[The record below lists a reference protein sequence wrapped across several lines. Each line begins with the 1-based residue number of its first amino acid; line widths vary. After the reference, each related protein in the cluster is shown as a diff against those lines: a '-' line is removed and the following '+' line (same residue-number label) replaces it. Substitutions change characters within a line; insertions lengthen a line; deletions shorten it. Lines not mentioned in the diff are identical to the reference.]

1 MGKKVKKDEKPPPD
15 DVVSLQSSFLCL
27 NLSYTTKTHNSL
39 NMVNMGNIRHSSYLE
54 HSAKK
59 LCKDFE
65 ATVKPLMPD
74 LFICSI

>member
-39 NMVNMGNIRHSSYLE
+39 NMVNMGNIRHVFKLLGTFS
-54 HSAKK
+54 KK
-59 LCKDFE
+59 SFVRILKE
-65 ATVKPLMPD
+65 L
-74 LFICSI
+74 